1 MGGVYE
7 RLVRI
12 VKSCLRKTLG
22 RARLCTDQ
30 LATLLVEVEAV
41 VNTRPLVYVDADDC
55 LSLSPADLLQ
65 QHTSFGLP
73 DAAPIHEDPEY
84 TPPGTRKSL
93 ADTLLDAWWIGQNL
107 VNHFWQTWKAEYLAA
122 VREKQRA
129 TLNRKDLTTV
139 QFPRVGDV
147 VQIGDSTSRGCWRL
161 GRITRLHESRDKAI
175 RSADIL
181 LANKRTVQRPL
192 NALYPLEA
200 TSSGTQ
206 PSSSSPESAPVSSPV
221 TALRRSEKIAARVAQ
236 EDLAACT

>member
-41 VNTRPLVYVDADDC
+41 VNTRPLVYVGADDC

-73 DAAPIHEDPEY
+73 DAAPIHEDPDY

-93 ADTLLDAWWIGQNL
+93 ADTLLDAW
-107 VNHFWQTWKAEYLAA
+107 
-122 VREKQRA
+122 REDK
-129 TLNRKDLTTV
+129 TS
-139 QFPRVGDV
+139 
-147 VQIGDSTSRGCWRL
+147 STIFGKLGRLSIWRL
-161 GRITRLHESRDKAI
+161 CVKCREQL
-175 RSADIL
+175 
-181 LANKRTVQRPL
+181 
-192 NALYPLEA
+192 
-200 TSSGTQ
+200 
-206 PSSSSPESAPVSSPV
+206 
-221 TALRRSEKIAARVAQ
+221 
-236 EDLAACT
+236 